1 LVAGREDLLLRTRT
15 FPATGELPT
24 MPAGS
29 LVVAP
34 VEDRQLQDPRMT
46 ASPDLRKVADI
57 MEPFGDRLTAF
68 MVFERP

>member
-1 LVAGREDLLLRTRT
+1 
-15 FPATGELPT
+15 